1 MLAVKDIQRILCVG
15 RDTAY
20 ALMHSSSFP
29 SIKIG
34 KRYYVSEEALAEWL
48 KRYEGK
54 VYKL

>member
-1 MLAVKDIQRILCVG
+1 MLTTRDVQHILHIG

-20 ALMHSSSFP
+20 SLMRSSSFP

-34 KRYYVSEEALAEWL
+34 KRYFVSEDALTEWL

-54 VYKL
+54 VFKL